1 METIYSQQNCYK
13 KFCLTLT
20 LVALPNLIGM
30 DLVMTKPMTSVTG
43 FITYLKF
50 TYGSNK
56 GVTKQGTVINDP
68 FRLGEVDSAYTSQ
81 AVVES
86 FKGDGSTKTFKLA
99 WTPVVAIKSVFVDG
113 QDKTEEAT
121 VDPKTGIVTL
131 STTTPENDKEV
142 RIAYAYD
149 NVYVPA
155 NDLPIINA
163 EMASITLSAKARR
176 IAIYYSNIAAYQAKN
191 DYGIDLGTQLAAKA
205 VGELK
210 YEIDVEIVDLL
221 LNTAGAPLQE
231 LTFNKALPVGV
242 SKAQHYE
249 GFLEIVNAA
258 NTIIY
263 KRTKRF
269 APNIMLCAMDVIQ
282 ILSFLNGWKASGSRD
297 INGPY
302 FAGTILGI
310 RVYVSPQIEA
320 GKFAFA
326 VNNEKLEASV
336 AVYAPYMA

>member
-1 METIYSQQNCYK
+1 
-13 KFCLTLT
+13 
-20 LVALPNLIGM
+20 
-30 DLVMTKPMTSVTG
+30 
-43 FITYLKF
+43 
-50 TYGSNK
+50 
-56 GVTKQGTVINDP
+56 
-68 FRLGEVDSAYTSQ
+68 
-81 AVVES
+81 
-86 FKGDGSTKTFKLA
+86 
-99 WTPVVAIKSVFVDG
+99 
-113 QDKTEEAT
+113 
-121 VDPKTGIVTL
+121 
-131 STTTPENDKEV
+131 
-142 RIAYAYD
+142 
-149 NVYVPA
+149 
-155 NDLPIINA
+155 
-163 EMASITLSAKARR
+163 MASITLSAKARR

-263 KRTKRF
+263 NRTKRF
-269 APNIMLCAMDVIQ
+269 APNIMICAMDVLQ

-302 FAGTILGI
+302 FAGKH
-310 RVYVSPQIEA
+310 VY
-320 GKFAFA
+320 
-326 VNNEKLEASV
+326 N
-336 AVYAPYMA
+336 Y